1 MLAAVPGLAGE
12 SSKEDAIG
20 GTFSNDSSSWLC
32 RFTEEEGVGGS
43 GGAAADEDEDEVG
56 VVGAGG
62 VDMTG
67 LTFLLTAGDSLTMD
81 RGGTG
86 MPLLLALPR
95 GSPSPLRLLCSTT
108 WWYCFG

>member
-1 MLAAVPGLAGE
+1 MLAAAPDLAGE
-12 SSKEDAIG
+12 SSKEDAMV

-43 GGAAADEDEDEVG
+43 GGAAADEDEVG

-86 MPLLLALPR
+86 MPLLALPLPR